1 MYLRIIANIFLV
13 FLLAIFQV
21 SFISALPA
29 WFSNIN
35 LIIILLVFV
44 LSIKGFSHAF
54 WWLIGAGMILE
65 IYSFLPFGVFLFS
78 LMFTVLLVNFLLV
91 NFFTNRSLYSY
102 LALSISAIFVYEFIL
117 YLLNYFLY
125 YFSDNDFILNI
136 NKSFFLE
143 KFGVLVVNGL
153 AVMVLFYIY
162 NFISKNF
169 QPVFLV
175 RGKIKK

>member
-1 MYLRIIANIFLV
+1 MYLRVIANIFLV
-13 FLLAIFQV
+13 FLLATLQV
-21 SFISALPA
+21 SFVSALPA

-35 LIIILLVFV
+35 LIIILLVFI
-44 LSIKGFSHAF
+44 LSIKGFSYAF
-54 WWLIGAGMILE
+54 WWLIGAGVILE
-65 IYSFLPFGVFLFS
+65 IYSFLPFGVYLFS

-125 YFSDNDFILNI
+125 YFSDNDFVLNI

-143 KFGVLVVNGL
+143 KFSVLVVNGFT
-153 AVMVLFYIY
+153 VIVLFYIY